1 MSRVVSRSGASVKH
15 GAEAWDV
22 ANGEQERSVRDA
34 RS

>member
-1 MSRVVSRSGASVKH
+1 MSQMMDRSGAYVKH